1 MSRLLAEEFLV
12 GALIRDRRCMD
23 LSGRV
28 RLDLGSLLEVLII
41 VLFVQ
46 PLMPESVSLLLLLL
60 TVMVVV
66 FDAIVTVIVV
76 RSLQGHINRKLTRFQ
91 V

>member
-12 GALIRDRRCMD
+12 GALIRDRRCKD

-60 TVMVVV
+60 TVL
-66 FDAIVTVIVV
+66 
-76 RSLQGHINRKLTRFQ
+76 SLKQLPFLFFLLLSLPLLEKVDQLP
-91 V
+91 

>member
-1 MSRLLAEEFLV
+1 
-12 GALIRDRRCMD
+12 MD

-46 PLMPESVSLLLLLL
+46 PLMPESVSFLLLQLTVLSLKQLPFLFFLLL
-60 TVMVVV
+60 
-66 FDAIVTVIVV
+66 
-76 RSLQGHINRKLTRFQ
+76 SLPLLEKVDQLP
-91 V
+91 

>member
-28 RLDLGSLLEVLII
+28 RLDLGSLLEVIII
-41 VLFVQ
+41 VLLVQ

-60 TVMVVV
+60 TVL
-66 FDAIVTVIVV
+66 
-76 RSLQGHINRKLTRFQ
+76 SLKQLPFLFFLLLSLPLLEKVHQLP
-91 V
+91 

>member
-1 MSRLLAEEFLV
+1 MSRLLAKEFLV

-28 RLDLGSLLEVLII
+28 RLDLGSLLKVIII

-60 TVMVVV
+60 TVL
-66 FDAIVTVIVV
+66 
-76 RSLQGHINRKLTRFQ
+76 SLKQLPFLFFLLLSLPLLEKVDQLP
-91 V
+91 